1 MYDASS
7 DELHSGRE
15 GPMCNKKIK
24 CNLLAAVLILT
35 VLPPTVQVGKA
46 VIEHCCF
53 LISQKLVEG
62 SEVRD
67 LLITIF

>member
-1 MYDASS
+1 
-7 DELHSGRE
+7 
-15 GPMCNKKIK
+15 MCNKKIK

-35 VLPPTVQVGKA
+35 VLPPTVQVGTA